1 MGKPKI
7 SLQKFLLEVEDEF
20 GTKYSVLLSKTYES
34 EKELVPEKKGKVR
47 VTGFKQFV
55 AIVDTPKGLI
65 QPVILKLFFGHVEF
79 DYTYIVLAND
89 LFSSPQNMSS

>member
-1 MGKPKI
+1 MGKPRI
-7 SLQKFLLEVEDEF
+7 SLQNFFLEVEDEF

-65 QPVILKLFFGHVEF
+65 LPVILKLIYFLGTLNLIIH
-79 DYTYIVLAND
+79 I
-89 LFSSPQNMSS
+89 LF

>member
-1 MGKPKI
+1 M
-7 SLQKFLLEVEDEF
+7 LEVEDEF

-55 AIVDTPKGLI
+55 AIVDTPKGSFSCSYRRKSKSPI
-65 QPVILKLFFGHVEF
+65 SAQNRSPFFDQFIFGHV
-79 DYTYIVLAND
+79 DYT
-89 LFSSPQNMSS
+89 FSSK